1 MAKQV
6 LDSSDASVQPS
17 SWCVKW
23 FGSQG
28 DFIAGKA
35 KEPISLSRFAGLESL
50 YAIGP
55 LERGRGEVS
64 IYDSVPLISQVRDS
78 QTNVSVDFNHSA
90 AFLVYAIVKN
100 WRRVTLRKPVDG
112 EHQLG
117 EQLLPFAVESGID
130 VDQPFPFLIHCH
142 ITQATFHVLSNQS
155 EGVYSPE
162 AHEKAKVRFPIA
174 GQSVEIIGFY
184 SRRHRGVF
192 TPRDSDFHMHVRT
205 LDNHLSGHLETFSSG
220 PGMMLYLPANER

>member
-1 MAKQV
+1 M
-6 LDSSDASVQPS
+6 
-17 SWCVKW
+17 

-64 IYDSVPLISQVRDS
+64 IYDGVPLISEVHDS
-78 QTNVSVDFNHSA
+78 QTSVSIDFGRSA
-90 AFLVYAIVKN
+90 AFLVYAIVEN
-100 WRRVTLRKPVDG
+100 WRRLTLHKPIDG
-112 EHQLG
+112 EQQL
-117 EQLLPFAVESGID
+117 EEHLLPFAVESGID
-130 VDQPFPFLIHCH
+130 IDQAFPFLVHSH
-142 ITQATFHVLSNQS
+142 ITRATFHVLRNQS
-155 EGVYSPE
+155 EGEYSPE
-162 AHEKAKVRFPIA
+162 LHEKAKVPFPIA
-174 GQSVEIIGFY
+174 DQSVEIIGFY

-205 LDNHLSGHLETFSSG
+205 LDNHLSGHLKTFSVSK
-220 PGMMLYLPANER
+220 GMTLYLPANER

>member
-1 MAKQV
+1 MDKQV
-6 LDSSDASVQPS
+6 DAPVQS
-17 SWCVKW
+17 QSWCVEW

-35 KEPISLSRFAGLESL
+35 KEPISLSRFGGLESL

-64 IYDSVPLISQVRDS
+64 IYDSVPLISEVHDS
-78 QTNVSVDFNHSA
+78 RTNVSVDFSRRA
-90 AFLVYAIVKN
+90 AFLVYAIVEN
-100 WRRVTLRKPVDG
+100 WRRVTLRKLIDG
-112 EHQLG
+112 EQQLE

-130 VDQPFPFLIHCH
+130 VDLPFPFLIHCH
-142 ITQATFHVLSNQS
+142 ITQATFHVLRNQS
-155 EGVYSPE
+155 EGEYSPE
-162 AHEKAKVRFPIA
+162 AHEKAKVRFPIID
-174 GQSVEIIGFY
+174 QSVEIIGFY

-205 LDNHLSGHLETFSSG
+205 LDNQLSGHLEIFSFS
-220 PGMMLYLPANER
+220 PGMLLYLPTNER